1 MLPILRRLRASRLN
15 GNRDRG
21 WVALHGNGP
30 ETIAAFAVTLAQT
43 VVLEELVAE
52 RAPLRREQGKA
63 ALFRTGAEVLLHHVA
78 RDNCAS
84 LQSRLRGA
92 RTRRRRAVDQ
102 GRDHLVRE
110 AAQGKQGDGGVRV
123 RGEADAARADHAEG
137 ADHHTRETRI
147 QHRHLEVFHEEG
159 AEIATENA
167 PDIRRQ
173 ERQPGEQRDFLDVH
187 AAHG

>member
-1 MLPILRRLRASRLN
+1 MP
-15 GNRDRG
+15 G
-21 WVALHGNGP
+21 
-30 ETIAAFAVTLAQT
+30 
-43 VVLEELVAE
+43 
-52 RAPLRREQGKA
+52 
-63 ALFRTGAEVLLHHVA
+63 
-78 RDNCAS
+78 
-84 LQSRLRGA
+84 
-92 RTRRRRAVDQ
+92 VDQ

-167 PDIRRQ
+167 PISAARNGSQANSAISLMFTRPRLRDTEGAVVWVFRYLQQSPLPFRLDEDQ
-173 ERQPGEQRDFLDVH
+173 ASYCSLDQRNPCWAAAGTTGADLDRGRKDSRLANDRAQRKFVAFH
-187 AAHG
+187 DPA

>member
-1 MLPILRRLRASRLN
+1 MREIIAPAFSR
-15 GNRDRG
+15 D
-21 WVALHGNGP
+21 
-30 ETIAAFAVTLAQT
+30 F
-43 VVLEELVAE
+43 VVLEHV
-52 RAPLRREQGKA
+52 
-63 ALFRTGAEVLLHHVA
+63 GAEQLIRA
-78 RDNCAS
+78 EIIWCAKPP
-84 LQSRLRGA
+84 
-92 RTRRRRAVDQ
+92 
-102 GRDHLVRE
+102 RE
-110 AAQGKQGDGGVRV
+110 NRGDGGVRV
-123 RGEADAARADHAEG
+123 RGEADAALADHAEG

>member
-1 MLPILRRLRASRLN
+1 MP
-15 GNRDRG
+15 G
-21 WVALHGNGP
+21 
-30 ETIAAFAVTLAQT
+30 
-43 VVLEELVAE
+43 
-52 RAPLRREQGKA
+52 
-63 ALFRTGAEVLLHHVA
+63 
-78 RDNCAS
+78 
-84 LQSRLRGA
+84 
-92 RTRRRRAVDQ
+92 VDQ

-167 PDIRRQ
+167 PISAARNGSQANSAISLMFMPPTVERYRGGCCLGIPLPSAIALAFQVGRRSGVVLFFGSAKSVLGSSGYHWG
-173 ERQPGEQRDFLDVH
+173 RPGSRS
-187 AAHG
+187 